1 MPAPPCE
8 MQPPGANG
16 ASAVECPRA
25 GDYSHGQGERREA
38 SEGLNVRQLL
48 SISWLRRMALL
59 SSAGSLFFLDSCD
72 PTLRTTVENGIISAS
87 NSLLASILQ
96 ALVELGAEAG
106 A

>member
-1 MPAPPCE
+1 
-8 MQPPGANG
+8 
-16 ASAVECPRA
+16 
-25 GDYSHGQGERREA
+25 
-38 SEGLNVRQLL
+38 
-48 SISWLRRMALL
+48 MALL

-96 ALVELGAEAG
+96 ALVELGSEAG